1 MLLAHTVFM
10 KGTVVRHFTCVHP
23 HECRTNA
30 SFVKPNKLDRGVGFM
45 EVLRQ
50 RYVTLDAPL
59 LAPNQVQG
67 GHAVIHVWGR
77 ETCRP

>member
-1 MLLAHTVFM
+1 MVIHTVFM

-59 LAPNQVQG
+59 LAPNQVNRRTRGYSCG
-67 GHAVIHVWGR
+67 GR
-77 ETCRP
+77 KTCRP